1 MTKRIENN
9 QIKTLTPERFLT
21 QLSLINVGDDFKNT
35 CKVLLNNY
43 VHGKNVQSELTQAL
57 ISVMLHNG
65 HEALRLKKK
74 FLDSVDFAN
83 YELVFN
89 PIVDEK
95 GLPDGFTVIVEKV
108 DHKREDTTDN

>member
-1 MTKRIENN
+1 MTTKKDPN
-9 QIKTLTPERFLT
+9 QFSTLTPERFLT
-21 QLSLINVGDDFKNT
+21 QLSLLNVGEEFKNT

-43 VHGKNVQSELTQAL
+43 THGKNIQSELTQAL

-89 PIVDEK
+89 PILDEK
-95 GLPDGFTVIVEKV
+95 GINDGFTVIVEKV
-108 DHKREDTTDN
+108 DHKGENTPNN